1 MAQVRGIQVAVGGTS
16 TMRNLE
22 RYRKLI
28 NKKEGEYFKIYAPF
42 IKVGARPTRRFSP
55 PYYGIAFLFGLRSP
69 SSFEDSPGKHAANI
83 LRVD

>member
-1 MAQVRGIQVAVGGTS
+1 MAEARGIQVAVEVTS

-22 RYRKLI
+22 RYRQLMG
-28 NKKEGEYFKIYAPF
+28 KKEGEYVKIYAPF

-69 SSFEDSPGKHAANI
+69 SSFEDWLGKHSANT